1 MFYNSTL
8 TSTVDFII
16 NHGVTSIAA
25 VALSFIIHIII
36 ISLILY
42 LILRGFWIA
51 IIGLSSAFP
60 DGINISRL
68 NFYKKYEERLKAA
81 DFEKMSIGMDK
92 VCSSIFAFAFLLITL
107 VTTMMML
114 IIYLF
119 FIIAVLFSLTD
130 SITLLLSISII
141 YLLATLFYLFDI
153 ILFPLHFIFILHYS
167 IPVLFL
173 F

>member
-1 MFYNSTL
+1 MLVILFQVPDKIQVWSTAKMFYNSTL

-16 NHGVTSIAA
+16 NHGVTPIAA
-25 VALSFIIHIII
+25 IALSSIIHIII

-68 NFYKKYEERLKAA
+68 NFYEKYEERLKAA

-107 VTTMMML
+107 VTTMMLL

-119 FIIAVLFSLTD
+119 FVIGRRNL
-130 SITLLLSISII
+130 
-141 YLLATLFYLFDI
+141 Y
-153 ILFPLHFIFILHYS
+153 
-167 IPVLFL
+167 
-173 F
+173 